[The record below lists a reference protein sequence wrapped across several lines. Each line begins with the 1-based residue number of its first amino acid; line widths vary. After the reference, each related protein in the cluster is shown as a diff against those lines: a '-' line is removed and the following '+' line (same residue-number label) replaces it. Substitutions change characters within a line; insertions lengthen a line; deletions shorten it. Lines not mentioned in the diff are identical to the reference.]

1 MLDRLQE
8 LKSLAG
14 NTEVIPI
21 HHSAQDPFITAI
33 RTAQNYIDKVRHNS
47 TEIKKLK
54 DNFNKSTK
62 SEQEVEINKSL
73 RLLLTENNNELG
85 KVRDIIEG
93 LAKSVEES
101 KHNPADVT
109 ARMKITMHA
118 TLVKQFQEALGESEQ
133 AQEAFDL
140 AVRSK
145 TGNQL
150 RMMDE
155 NISDE
160 MIERCIDDPKQA
172 QVIVQSKLIGAHG
185 DVLRMVNDIE
195 DRLKDIKILEE
206 NITSMHKMFLDL
218 AALVHA
224 QGELLNSV
232 EKHVDKAG
240 EYVKQ
245 GEKAL
250 VEAKKHQEAT
260 RNRKCCILII
270 VLILLVVIVVPTATA
285 TSL

>member
-14 NTEVIPI
+14 NTESIPI
-21 HHSAQDPFITAI
+21 SNHSQDPFITAI

-47 TEIKKLK
+47 EEIKKLK
-54 DNFNKSTK
+54 DNYNKSTK
-62 SEQEVEINKSL
+62 SEQEVEINKNL
-73 RLLLTENNNELG
+73 RILLVENTNELG

-93 LAKSVEES
+93 LAKAAEEA
-101 KHNPADVT
+101 KGNPADVT

-133 AQEAFDL
+133 AQEAYDV

-160 MIERCIDDPKQA
+160 MIEKCIDDPKQA
-172 QVIVQSKLIGAHG
+172 QMIVQNKLIGAHG

-195 DRLKDIKILEE
+195 DRLRDIKILEE

-250 VEAKKHQEAT
+250 VEAKKLQEST

-270 VLILLVVIVVPTATA
+270 VLILMIVIIVPSATA

>member
-14 NTEVIPI
+14 NTESIPI
-21 HHSAQDPFITAI
+21 SNSSPDPFITAI
-33 RTAQNYIDKVRHNS
+33 RTAQNYIDKVRHN
-47 TEIKKLK
+47 TEEIKKLK
-54 DNFNKSTK
+54 DSFNKSTK
-62 SEQEVEINKSL
+62 SEQEVEINKNL
-73 RLLLTENNNELG
+73 RVLLQENTNELG

-93 LAKSVEES
+93 LAKSAEEAKS
-101 KHNPADVT
+101 NPADVT

-133 AQEAFDL
+133 AQEAYDV

-160 MIERCIDDPKQA
+160 MIEKCIDDPKQA
-172 QVIVQSKLIGAHG
+172 QMIVQNKLIGAHG

-195 DRLKDIKILEE
+195 DRLRDIKILEE

-250 VEAKKHQEAT
+250 VEAKKLQEST

-270 VLILLVVIVVPTATA
+270 VLILMIVIIVPSATA